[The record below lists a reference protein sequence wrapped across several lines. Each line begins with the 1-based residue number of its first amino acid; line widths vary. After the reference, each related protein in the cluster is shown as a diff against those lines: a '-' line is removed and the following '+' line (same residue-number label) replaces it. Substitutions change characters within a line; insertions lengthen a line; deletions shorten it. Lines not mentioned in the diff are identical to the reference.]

1 MVVVMSLANH
11 AKFILA
17 QATVHGPGPAFH
29 FSPAVHGRSTGIQL
43 RDAIA
48 QNLCV
53 QFMGSFCLF
62 GRLLVDQIPTTIIR
76 HRIAGFADH
85 DCCACHIVALL
96 MFPPVLLFLVLLL
109 AVILQLLLWLLWL
122 LVVKLVFSCCWC
134 RCWCC
139 CSCSCFCWSC
149 SPIVLTL
156 WLWFCRCCSL
166 LPVLLL

>member
-17 QATVHGPGPAFH
+17 RATVHGPGPAFH

-109 AVILQLLLWLLWL
+109 VVILQLLLWLLWL
-122 LVVKLVFSCCWC
+122 LVVKLVF
-134 RCWCC
+134 
-139 CSCSCFCWSC
+139 FLAVGVVAGVV
-149 SPIVLTL
+149 VLVAV
-156 WLWFCRCCSL
+156 FVGHV
-166 LPVLLL
+166 PPPF

>member
-1 MVVVMSLANH
+1 MQS
-11 AKFILA
+11 
-17 QATVHGPGPAFH
+17 ATPQTEARMLH

-109 AVILQLLLWLLWL
+109 VVILQLLLWLLWL
-122 LVVKLVFSCCWC
+122 LVVKLVF
-134 RCWCC
+134 
-139 CSCSCFCWSC
+139 FLLL
-149 SPIVLTL
+149 V
-156 WLWFCRCCSL
+156 SL
-166 LPVLLL
+166 LVLLFL